1 MVFFSL
7 LASDS
12 NESDEEFYDFI
23 EANSESSNTIATQ
36 NNPGS
41 MTTETNTSNSSQ
53 ITDIVTSLGQTK

>member
-53 ITDIVTSLGQTK
+53 ITDIVTSLGTTK

>member
-36 NNPGS
+36 NNPSS
-41 MTTETNTSNSSQ
+41 MTTETNPSNSSQ

>member
-12 NESDEEFYDFI
+12 DESDEEFYDFI

-36 NNPGS
+36 NIPSS
-41 MTTETNTSNSSQ
+41 MTTETNPSNSSQ